1 VASPQLTR
9 DSAVAAGDKQRIP
22 ELDGLR
28 GIAISLVIILH
39 YFTAALMVHRPHP
52 LAYLQIATRLSWSG
66 VDLFFILSGFLI
78 GGILL
83 DARPS
88 ASYFKVFYLRR
99 FCRIFPIYFIFLGIV
114 AFGYWFIYPSHRSTM
129 DWLFGYPMRWYSYP
143 TFTQNLWMTKWNYI
157 GPVSLSITWS
167 LAVEEQFYL
176 TLPALIRFVRSSVL
190 PYVLGAGI
198 LAAPLLRIALIIWR
212 PQAQTAL
219 YVLLPCRMDAL
230 LLGVLAAYFFR
241 KPGFVQAMY
250 ARRKSLWTLFA
261 LLAAGL
267 VYFTTTSNFFSIP
280 MATVG
285 YDWLALFYLTALILA
300 LVHSQSWLARM
311 LRWRW
316 LMSFATIAYGAYLFH
331 YLIYGLCMAYLRDA
345 EGGLQNI
352 PDLLVTLFALAL
364 TIVLTTLSWRY
375 FEKPIVR
382 WGHRLKY
389 EPAEA
394 TTRSDK

>member
-1 VASPQLTR
+1 MPDTPPL
-9 DSAVAAGDKQRIP
+9 SAKRIP

-39 YFTAALMVHRPHP
+39 YFTAALIVHRPHP

-66 VDLFFILSGFLI
+66 VDLFFVLSGFLI

-83 DARPS
+83 DARDS
-88 ASYFKVFYLRR
+88 SNYFKVFYLRR
-99 FCRIFPIYFIFLGIV
+99 FCRILPVYFVFLGLV
-114 AFGYWFIYPSHRSTM
+114 AFCSWFLYPSNRSTM
-129 DWLFGYPMRWYSYP
+129 DWLFGNPMPWYSYP
-143 TFTQNLWMTKWNYI
+143 TFTQNIWMAKWNYL

-167 LAVEEQFYL
+167 LAIEEQFYL

-190 PYVLGAGI
+190 PYFLGAGI

-230 LLGVLAAYFFR
+230 LLGVLAAYLFR
-241 KPGFVQAMY
+241 KPGFAQSMY
-250 ARRKSLWTLFA
+250 ALRKTLWAIFA
-261 LLAAGL
+261 FLAAGL
-267 VYFTTTSNFFSIP
+267 VYFTSTSSFYSIP
-280 MATVG
+280 TASIG
-285 YDWLALFYLTALILA
+285 YDWLAFFYLTAMILA
-300 LVHSQSWLARM
+300 LVDSQSWLARM

-316 LMSFATIAYGAYLFH
+316 LMSFGTIAYGAYLFH
-331 YLIYGLCMAYLRDA
+331 YLIYGLCMAYLRSA

-352 PDLLVTLFALAL
+352 PDLAVTIFALAL
-364 TIVLTTLSWRY
+364 TILFTTLSWRF

-382 WGHRLKY
+382 WGHTLQY
-389 EPAEA
+389 EPAKPVVGSNIQA
-394 TTRSDK
+394 